1 MERTA
6 TAQVPTTRFTL
17 PSASAAGEPPEAR
30 GLRRDAVRLMVVEGE
45 QTRHVRFHDL
55 PAQLRAG
62 DLLVVNTSAALP
74 AAVDGVRE
82 DGRQVTV
89 HFSTPV
95 AGSAAASP
103 PEVARWLVEVRPAG
117 PAYGPVPDTAS
128 DQRIDLPG
136 GARITTVTP
145 AAAGERHSARL
156 WVARVRMP
164 DGVTAYLQRYGRP
177 ISYGYVAGRWSL
189 EHYQTVFAL
198 HPGSA
203 EMPSAARPFT
213 AELVARLV
221 SVGVRLAPLTLH
233 TGVSSLDE
241 GEIPPVEWY
250 DVPVTTAQLVNATRD
265 AGGRVIAVGTT
276 CTRAL
281 ETVAD
286 DGIVRG
292 GAGWTDRV
300 VSPTEPARI
309 VDGLLTGWHA
319 PGASHLLLL
328 EAVAGARAVGRA
340 YGEALRLGYRW
351 HEFGDSCL
359 FLPLP

>member
-276 CTRAL
+276 VTRAL
-281 ETVAD
+281 ESAVAD
-286 DGIVRG
+286 DGRALG
-292 GAGWTDRV
+292 RRGWTDLVLGPQHRPRLV
-300 VSPTEPARI
+300 T
-309 VDGLLTGWHA
+309 GLLTGWHDPA
-319 PGASHLLLL
+319 ASHLHLVESLAGAQL
-328 EAVAGARAVGRA
+328 TQRAYDAAVA
-340 YGEALRLGYRW
+340 EGYWW
-351 HEFGDSCL
+351 HEFGDVCL
-359 FLPLP
+359 LLP